1 MYLFAYLL
9 TSFPLIQRI
18 SDLTKTRLIVIRWIN
33 ASSVLDTFAD
43 FFSVSTRQT
52 RTLSCRVV
60 YESSMYATMTKLSR
74 TAEMMIEL
82 DKVLAFLRRCS
93 T

>member
-1 MYLFAYLL
+1 M
-9 TSFPLIQRI
+9 
-18 SDLTKTRLIVIRWIN
+18 IRSWS
-33 ASSVLDTFAD
+33 ASVLVPGDDGFLDMLVIGGVDNKNVT
-43 FFSVSTRQT
+43 VNTIEKINVR
-52 RTLSCRVV
+52 
-60 YESSMYATMTKLSR
+60 SR